1 MELKEQVKL
10 LTGNTNEDLISLILE
25 KAKAEIADYAKQD
38 YNTRF
43 DNLAVDIAVIKINR
57 LGSEGLSSQGY
68 SGVTENY
75 LDGYPQDILNRLN
88 NIKKRWGMV

>member
-25 KAKAEIADYAKQD
+25 KAKAEIVDYVKQD